1 MSETRQVEE
10 LHGLYGAFTMSE
22 RVLQQIWLRQD
33 FECLDLRTASGEAL
47 EIVDPGS
54 WNHGG
59 GPDFLNAV
67 LRIAGELRTGD
78 VEVHFYETDWQAH
91 GHDLNSNFNKVV
103 LHVVLFEL
111 RSLDRDIKPVKT
123 EAGQVLETFYLMPK
137 LHCDLESYAEAAA
150 LREMETVDH
159 LEWVNAFMALDEAT
173 RRAILQRAGQ
183 QRWKQKVIYAKQRL
197 ESAGW
202 RKACHS
208 YLLEVL
214 GYARNRLPMARIA
227 DRYPLELWESGA
239 VAVEAAHASEL
250 GNWARGGQR
259 PANNPRRRLMDY
271 MDLVQAVPDWPG
283 KLRTA
288 LQGLPGV
295 TEEASTAAFRRR
307 VGMPTLQAEFHDN
320 QLRKVAGLTRCNT
333 AMVDAFLPMA
343 QAEGLLDSFWYWWH
357 WPAGDRPDRQH
368 QFLKKVGLC
377 NRSNP
382 LCNGWVQGVL
392 QLFIEG
398 GWQGDCIDL
407 T

>member
-1 MSETRQVEE
+1 
-10 LHGLYGAFTMSE
+10 
-22 RVLQQIWLRQD
+22 
-33 FECLDLRTASGEAL
+33 
-47 EIVDPGS
+47 
-54 WNHGG
+54 
-59 GPDFLNAV
+59 
-67 LRIAGELRTGD
+67 
-78 VEVHFYETDWQAH
+78 
-91 GHDLNSNFNKVV
+91 
-103 LHVVLFEL
+103 
-111 RSLDRDIKPVKT
+111 
-123 EAGQVLETFYLMPK
+123 
-137 LHCDLESYAEAAA
+137 
-150 LREMETVDH
+150 
-159 LEWVNAFMALDEAT
+159 
-173 RRAILQRAGQ
+173 
-183 QRWKQKVIYAKQRL
+183 
-197 ESAGW
+197 
-202 RKACHS
+202 
-208 YLLEVL
+208 
-214 GYARNRLPMARIA
+214 MARIA

-283 KLRTA
+283 KLRAA

-295 TEEASTAAFRRR
+295 PEEASTAAFRRR
-307 VGMPTLQAEFHDN
+307 VGMPRLQAEFYDN

-392 QLFIEG
+392 QLFIAG

-407 T
+407 P